1 MADKRK
7 HVDAA
12 GLLSSDDEINETNL
26 RKRLRLAP
34 AVSSKSRTA
43 TQRSSKK
50 TTTKQDHSNSNS
62 SDTDDFVAEVSSS
75 SKRATKKKKAASTAA
90 KSKKNKAGPAKA
102 KKRNVQPKR
111 ALSSSHDDD
120 SYNSSNDS
128 AKATSF
134 SRKKGKKPHDDST
147 DSDEL
152 FRKLPRGG
160 DESDDGDEC
169 FIVDKVL
176 AKETHTAAEWAKK
189 CRGMHTHY
197 VSLGSIFVD
206 DDDDDEIDDDHRPTQ
221 DDIEPKDVAAA
232 DDDEDAPG
240 IEKFLI
246 KWRNLSYLHVTW
258 ETESALVEYE
268 KNAKGKLQR
277 FQDRTAKLLLLD
289 EAQGDEYFNPEF
301 CTVDRILNVQP
312 SDVEDGKGGFQL
324 EYYVKWKALPYDEC
338 TWEQEVDVHDDA
350 AVQLYHAFNKEP
362 PPPPPSSTAS
372 LKRTT
377 AQFRPY
383 NADNPIRFKTDLQQL
398 RDYQVEGVNWMIF
411 NWYNHRNSLLAD
423 EMGLGKTVQT
433 VAYIN
438 HLVTK
443 ENLRGPYLI
452 IAPLSTLSHWQR
464 EASSSNHHHQP
475 QYRFDV
481 LITTFEMCT
490 ANDYLT
496 LARIKWQLAVVD
508 EAHRLKNKKSK
519 LSSVLEDRF
528 QYENLLLLT
537 GTPLQNNVEELWTLL
552 HFLDSDKFQ
561 SASDFVDLFGELK
574 DSSQV
579 EKLHKELKP
588 FLLRRM
594 KEDVEKSLAPKEET
608 IIEVEL
614 TVFQKQY
621 YRAIYEKN
629 SQFLARG
636 GKKAHAPSLMNVV
649 MELRKCCNHPFLI
662 RGAEEREVTRLQKQQ
677 PRNVPLSTRRE
688 AVHKQLNDL
697 LVTSCGK
704 LVLLDK
710 LLPRLRD
717 GGHRVLIFS
726 QFKIMLNIL
735 EDYLR
740 MRGYPR
746 ERIDGS
752 ITGNDRQAA
761 IDRYCDP
768 HRDSFVMLLSTRA
781 GGVGINLTAADTCII
796 YDSDWNPQN
805 DLQAQA
811 RCHRIGQKKSVKVY
825 RLLTSKTYELHMF
838 HQASMKLGLDQAVLG
853 GIRQVQ
859 SAAKGGPPSKE
870 EIESLLKYG
879 AYEMFK
885 EDDAD
890 AASKKFNEES
900 VDEILKRSKTV
911 VHDPKKD
918 QTVAAFGSSFSKATF
933 VSSEN
938 PAEQVA
944 LDDPDF
950 WIKVIGLTGVAES
963 NAKHNKTPEKR
974 RCKGRKTY
982 KEIGSDEDRHDAD
995 GEYKVEDEAS
1005 ESSSDDDDTA
1015 DAHHGTTTSATGE
1028 VKAISAAYSN

>member
-26 RKRLRLAP
+26 RKRLRLARQSTLHEDELVPRSPESIYGSEDDATALEQHSKPPPPPQSGVVGRPP

-312 SDVEDGKGGFQL
+312 SDVDDGKGGFQL

-362 PPPPPSSTAS
+362 PPPSSAAS

-464 EASSSNHHHQP
+464 EASSNHHQQP

-629 SQFLARG
+629 SQFLAVQCPLFFLCEYYPGAVSLHQKYIQQQHPPSEAFLWSVLTQVCGALRVVHG
-636 GKKAHAPSLMNVV
+636 ANLACKSIHA
-649 MELRKCCNHPFLI
+649 K
-662 RGAEEREVTRLQKQQ
+662 
-677 PRNVPLSTRRE
+677 
-688 AVHKQLNDL
+688 
-697 LVTSCGK
+697 
-704 LVLLDK
+704 
-710 LLPRLRD
+710 
-717 GGHRVLIFS
+717 
-726 QFKIMLNIL
+726 
-735 EDYLR
+735 
-740 MRGYPR
+740 
-746 ERIDGS
+746 
-752 ITGNDRQAA
+752 
-761 IDRYCDP
+761 
-768 HRDSFVMLLSTRA
+768 
-781 GGVGINLTAADTCII
+781 
-796 YDSDWNPQN
+796 
-805 DLQAQA
+805 
-811 RCHRIGQKKSVKVY
+811 
-825 RLLTSKTYELHMF
+825 RLLITCTC
-838 HQASMKLGLDQAVLG
+838 
-853 GIRQVQ
+853 
-859 SAAKGGPPSKE
+859 
-870 EIESLLKYG
+870 
-879 AYEMFK
+879 
-885 EDDAD
+885 
-890 AASKKFNEES
+890 
-900 VDEILKRSKTV
+900 
-911 VHDPKKD
+911 
-918 QTVAAFGSSFSKATF
+918 
-933 VSSEN
+933 
-938 PAEQVA
+938 
-944 LDDPDF
+944 
-950 WIKVIGLTGVAES
+950 GV
-963 NAKHNKTPEKR
+963 
-974 RCKGRKTY
+974 Y
-982 KEIGSDEDRHDAD
+982 M
-995 GEYKVEDEAS
+995 
-1005 ESSSDDDDTA
+1005 
-1015 DAHHGTTTSATGE
+1015 
-1028 VKAISAAYSN
+1028 

>member
-1 MADKRK
+1 QAKLLDYDAFLKQHGIEEKVSRGGRRTSTRAKTSKRSY
-7 HVDAA
+7 
-12 GLLSSDDEINETNL
+12 SSDDIEDDEDDEDDEADSSSSDDDAKPVPKKGTRSSA
-26 RKRLRLAP
+26 RKPPAKKQAA

-75 SKRATKKKKAASTAA
+75 SKKATKKKKAASTTAA

-152 FRKLPRGG
+152 FRKLPRGD

-206 DDDDDEIDDDHRPTQ
+206 DDDDDDHRTTQ
-221 DDIEPKDVAAA
+221 DDTEPKDVAAD

-312 SDVEDGKGGFQL
+312 SDVDDGKGGFQL

-362 PPPPPSSTAS
+362 PPPSSAAS

-452 IAPLSTLSHWQR
+452 IAPLSTFNYARAGELLHSVIPQLER
-464 EASSSNHHHQP
+464 EVEHDDSVA
-475 QYRFDV
+475 
-481 LITTFEMCT
+481 
-490 ANDYLT
+490 
-496 LARIKWQLAVVD
+496 D
-508 EAHRLKNKKSK
+508 EEPKHSK
-519 LSSVLEDRF
+519 LLLGDAVTSDHIAMVVARATGIPVSNLLSGEKKRLLNM
-528 QYENLLLLT
+528 ENLLETRVVGQLPAVKAVSDCIRLARAGLHAHNRPLGVFLFLGPT
-537 GTPLQNNVEELWTLL
+537 GTYYYMY
-552 HFLDSDKFQ
+552 FICDK
-561 SASDFVDLFGELK
+561 
-574 DSSQV
+574 
-579 EKLHKELKP
+579 
-588 FLLRRM
+588 
-594 KEDVEKSLAPKEET
+594 
-608 IIEVEL
+608 
-614 TVFQKQY
+614 
-621 YRAIYEKN
+621 
-629 SQFLARG
+629 
-636 GKKAHAPSLMNVV
+636 
-649 MELRKCCNHPFLI
+649 
-662 RGAEEREVTRLQKQQ
+662 
-677 PRNVPLSTRRE
+677 
-688 AVHKQLNDL
+688 
-697 LVTSCGK
+697 
-704 LVLLDK
+704 VLLC
-710 LLPRLRD
+710 
-717 GGHRVLIFS
+717 
-726 QFKIMLNIL
+726 M
-735 EDYLR
+735 
-740 MRGYPR
+740 
-746 ERIDGS
+746 
-752 ITGNDRQAA
+752 QA
-761 IDRYCDP
+761 
-768 HRDSFVMLLSTRA
+768 
-781 GGVGINLTAADTCII
+781 
-796 YDSDWNPQN
+796 W
-805 DLQAQA
+805 A
-811 RCHRIGQKKSVKVY
+811 R
-825 RLLTSKTYELHMF
+825 
-838 HQASMKLGLDQAVLG
+838 
-853 GIRQVQ
+853 
-859 SAAKGGPPSKE
+859 P
-870 EIESLLKYG
+870 
-879 AYEMFK
+879 
-885 EDDAD
+885 
-890 AASKKFNEES
+890 N
-900 VDEILKRSKTV
+900 
-911 VHDPKKD
+911 
-918 QTVAAFGSSFSKATF
+918 
-933 VSSEN
+933 
-938 PAEQVA
+938 
-944 LDDPDF
+944 
-950 WIKVIGLTGVAES
+950 
-963 NAKHNKTPEKR
+963 
-974 RCKGRKTY
+974 
-982 KEIGSDEDRHDAD
+982 
-995 GEYKVEDEAS
+995 
-1005 ESSSDDDDTA
+1005 
-1015 DAHHGTTTSATGE
+1015 
-1028 VKAISAAYSN
+1028 